1 MTVERNAG
9 PGFRRNF
16 ETTSGIVTGVIAK
29 LISTGTMDW
38 TIISR
43 ELKYSFSRPSIT
55 NNQRSYLKETR
66 VKLQFNIAKSKGLTD
81 EEKALALAKFDHI
94 TSTKGVLS
102 INAERDPSQ
111 GENKT
116 YVTHRLHDMLTE
128 LYKPKPKR
136 KATVRPTLAVEDR
149 IHDKKAVSARKVARR
164 KPEL

>member
-1 MTVERNAG
+1 
-9 PGFRRNF
+9 
-16 ETTSGIVTGVIAK
+16 
-29 LISTGTMDW
+29 MDW

-66 VKLQFNIAKSKGLTD
+66 VKLQFNIAKSKGLTE

-94 TSTKGVLS
+94 TSTKGVLA

-111 GENKT
+111 GENKA
-116 YVTHRLHDMLTE
+116 YVTHRLHDMLAE

-136 KATVRPTLAVEDR
+136 KSTIKPKTAVEDR

-164 KPEL
+164 KPAV